1 MLWDLAG
8 LEDFPDRPGWAM
20 FPLCPPIDP
29 RVHPTIILTPL
40 NVNVCPHRVFLE
52 GSTMLKRPASW
63 VHTWAGSEQVG
74 ANFGAE

>member
-29 RVHPTIILTPL
+29 HFHPTIRLTPL
-40 NVNVCPHRVFLE
+40 SVNVCPHCVFLE
-52 GSTMLKRPASW
+52 GSTMLKHPASW
-63 VHTWAGSEQVG
+63 VQPWAGSEQVG